1 MKIAFMG
8 VSGSGKDFLAR
19 YLIDEH
25 NFIRLS
31 FSDQLK
37 KLASHIYPWMEKDYL
52 PEEKTLPINITL
64 STGESI
70 KHTARDI
77 WLHLNKLREIE
88 DRIFIRMLSE
98 ELINLEE
105 RYKETQNIIITD
117 IRSNEE
123 FIWSKNNGFIVIYIE
138 RSNNHYE
145 KYEIDKYIN
154 LNKPKS
160 DYKFRNN
167 EDGMGNFKAF
177 IEEVFSSGY

>member
-37 KLASHIYPWMEKDYL
+37 KLANHIYPWMEKDYS

-70 KHTARDI
+70 KNTPRDI

-98 ELINLEE
+98 ELTNLEE
-105 RYKETQNIIITD
+105 
-117 IRSNEE
+117 
-123 FIWSKNNGFIVIYIE
+123 IY
-138 RSNNHYE
+138 
-145 KYEIDKYIN
+145 
-154 LNKPKS
+154 
-160 DYKFRNN
+160 
-167 EDGMGNFKAF
+167 
-177 IEEVFSSGY
+177 